1 MRALLKILILP
12 VLLLLLQNYLLAQ
25 DKFDIKFG
33 KVSPADFDLSAY
45 KFDTSAGAV
54 YVCDK
59 GVTEFAGEDNGL
71 KLTLKRQLRIK
82 ILNKN
87 GFDAANFAIS
97 VYKSSSY
104 EYLLRRIDAVT
115 YNLENGKVK
124 RVEMGNS

>member
-1 MRALLKILILP
+1 MRAPLKILILP
-12 VLLLLLQNYLLAQ
+12 ALMLLLQNYLLAQ

-59 GVTEFAGEDNGL
+59 GVTEFAGDRGNL

-82 ILNKN
+82 VLNKN
-87 GFDAANFAIS
+87 GFDAANFSIP
-97 VYKSSSY
+97 VY
-104 EYLLRRIDAVT
+104 
-115 YNLENGKVK
+115 
-124 RVEMGNS
+124 